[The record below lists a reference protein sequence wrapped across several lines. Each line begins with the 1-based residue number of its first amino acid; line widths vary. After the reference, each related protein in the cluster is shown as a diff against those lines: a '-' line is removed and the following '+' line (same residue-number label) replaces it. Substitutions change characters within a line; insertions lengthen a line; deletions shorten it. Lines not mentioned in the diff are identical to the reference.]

1 MPNARTVLTWPTIIS
16 QSMVSSAFGLV
27 KGPSAGNP
35 QKVEEGEIVTGE
47 EGNMWQG
54 ELLGRE
60 RVKSRS
66 NVFDSNSVFHLKYD
80 HVC

>member
-1 MPNARTVLTWPTIIS
+1 MPNALTVLTWATIIS

-35 QKVEEGEIVTGE
+35 QKVEEGRL
-47 EGNMWQG
+47 
-54 ELLGRE
+54 LLGRRGICGRESCWGE

-66 NVFDSNSVFHLKYD
+66 NVFDSNSVAHLKYD
-80 HVC
+80 FVR